1 MALTFSPYL
10 NFDGNC
16 REAFEHYHS
25 VLGGEL
31 FVIGRDDIPAEEEVG
46 PEWEGRT
53 VHAALKIDDA
63 LLMASDIP
71 PGMPFDGMRGVYVNL
86 GVGTVE
92 EAERVWAALAEGATV
107 EMPLAPTFFAPA
119 FGSLVDRFGT
129 PWMINS
135 APVEDGG

>member
-31 FVIGRDDIPAEEEVG
+31 FIIGRGDIPAEDEVG
-46 PEWEGRT
+46 PEWGDRT
-53 VHAALKIDDA
+53 IHAALKIGDA
-63 LLMASDIP
+63 LLMASDTP
-71 PGMPFDGMRGVYVNL
+71 PGMPFEGMRSVYVNL

-92 EAERVWAALAEGATV
+92 EAERVWVALADGGTV
-107 EMPLAPTFFAPA
+107 EMPLGPTFFAPA

-135 APVEDGG
+135 DPVEQAA

>member
-31 FVIGRDDIPAEEEVG
+31 FLIGRDQIPAEEGLG

-53 VHAALKIDDA
+53 VHAALKIGDA
-63 LLMASDIP
+63 LLMGSDVP
-71 PGMPFDGMRGVYVNL
+71 PGAPFEEMRSLYVNL
-86 GVGTVE
+86 GAGTAE
-92 EAERVWAALAEGATV
+92 EAERVWAALGEGGTV
-107 EMPLAPTFFAPA
+107 EMPLGPAFFAPR
-119 FGSLVDRFGT
+119 FGIVVDRYGT
-129 PWMINS
+129 PWMITCD
-135 APVEDGG
+135 PVDGEG